1 MGRDGVWDGGRNE
14 VEVGVCRSV
23 FKGTACER
31 VELRWMRLVWE
42 TGRDKGVLE
51 EVREKR
57 AWGIRYL
64 LLSFLSS
71 SVRTGGFSSM
81 VETCVVELIA
91 QLQCSK
97 SHEDRCWSCGFV
109 ELWSCRIV

>member
-1 MGRDGVWDGGRNE
+1 
-14 VEVGVCRSV
+14 
-23 FKGTACER
+23 
-31 VELRWMRLVWE
+31 MRLAWE

-71 SVRTGGFSSM
+71 SVRKGGFSSM
-81 VETCVVELIA
+81 VETCVVDLIE
-91 QLQCSK
+91 QLQCLK
-97 SHEDRCWSCGFV
+97 SHEDKCWVCGSVDLFV
-109 ELWSCRIV
+109 SSEHEA